1 MQTFF
6 PTHFE
11 ILPPVQK
18 TLWSMFDGVSDL
30 GFVLYGGTAVALRL
44 GHRDSVDFDFF
55 SAEPLHKQS
64 IYEKFPFLINSTPY
78 FEDENSLCLNVPSPN
93 LAEGMMKVSFFGQI
107 NFGRVA
113 TPQWTEDGVM
123 QVASPLDLLG
133 TKLVTLLKRVEV
145 KDYLD
150 IAVLL
155 NSGLDLLTSLAAA
168 KALFPRNYNPLNSLA
183 AMVYFND
190 KRLSKLSEPT
200 RKFLTEQVA
209 SIDFENVY
217 SLEPL
222 PILANELVE
231 RNLDFKAG

>member
-1 MQTFF
+1 MQTAF
-6 PTHFE
+6 PTHFN
-11 ILPPVQK
+11 ILPPAQK
-18 TLWSMFDGVSDL
+18 TLWPLFNGVSSI

-55 SAEPLHKQS
+55 SAKPLDKRI
-64 IYEKFPFLINSTPY
+64 IYDKFPFLINSTPY
-78 FEDENSLCLNVPSPN
+78 YEDENSLSLNVPSPKPD
-93 LAEGMMKVSFFGQI
+93 EGIMKVSFFGGI

-123 QVASPLDLLG
+123 QVASSLDLLG

-168 KALFPRNYNPLNSLA
+168 KALFPQNYNPLNSLA

-190 KRLSKLSEPT
+190 NRLSKLSEQT

-222 PILANELVE
+222 PILANDLVE
-231 RNLDFKAG
+231 LNLPFKVV

>member
-1 MQTFF
+1 MQAYF

-18 TLWSMFDGVSDL
+18 TLWPLFRGVSDL

-55 SAEPLHKQS
+55 SASPLDKQD

-78 FEDENSLCLNVPSPN
+78 FEDENSLSLNVPSPKPN
-93 LAEGMMKVSFFGQI
+93 EGIMKVSFFGTI

-113 TPQWTEDGVM
+113 IPQWSEDGVM
-123 QVASPLDLLG
+123 QVASSLDLLG

-150 IAVLL
+150 IAALL
-155 NSGLDLLTSLAAA
+155 NAGLDLATSLSAA
-168 KALFPRNYNPLNSLA
+168 KALFPKNYNPLNSLA
-183 AMVYFND
+183 ALIYFND
-190 KRLSKLSEPT
+190 QRLEKLSDPIRE
-200 RKFLTEQVA
+200 FLTEQVA
-209 SIDFENVY
+209 SIDFDKVNT
-217 SLEPL
+217 LQPL
-222 PILANELVE
+222 PLLSKELVE
-231 RNLDFKAG
+231 LKKHHA